1 MSWFDTTSFSS
12 FAKTALSQAH
22 NLQKSIDRVLD
33 IEDDKK
39 DAVSKLSSDL
49 SKPVSQPVTS
59 ESTNESAAARK
70 SSPSSTK
77 TVSSRKLPSDDN
89 NSAEGNTFWS
99 SFLGDSFSSESS
111 NRVSNVSSRRSSE
124 RKYSHRAS
132 GTVTEGKRRGS
143 SGVKQTTENVD
154 ATKDS
159 KATLPI
165 PASTEQK
172 CDDVDI
178 EKNSKL
184 QSNFAASSASLCQ
197 ERDTEDGT
205 PRIKPIFD
213 ASKISD
219 VDEDNSQK
227 LSYDTQGLS
236 AAAQRNNHELES
248 SEEAKGRHE
257 SEGALLNFPS
267 NENVVATNSEHINSK
282 NFSDKN
288 GVGTIT
294 FEDQPIIKSREQHQ
308 TPPQVHTAMTSTVEQ
323 TLESENALE
332 KQLREGKITGSFDIS
347 QNQQGSVGYVTV
359 DVESAGSLSVIS
371 HDTEVVIELDDQQR
385 PPKDMPLASST
396 PNCHYNKWSGEV
408 SEFVEIDSNDT
419 WLQHQKELNTVNSK
433 SLKDTKKN
441 STMTVD
447 ETAAVEETL
456 SAVEHSEGVKEWEIK
471 EEMCCPGNT
480 EVLNEIEENQCNL
493 EKKSTEGMDQLKKK
507 INELQSEVA
516 SLQHVVEV
524 RENKLLQLS
533 KQNVDLQETANIL
546 RGQLEQAEMAFKTD
560 DQEIEEVRKE
570 FTVRVSTTEKKF
582 QAAAKERDKF
592 KALLD
597 ETERSLNFRNEQ
609 QLNEFTSLI
618 KEKDDQIAELLE
630 EGEKLSK
637 QELHVNN
644 TVKKLRAKEKE
655 NEAVLKKNSKAL
667 EELTSENTRLHEIQ
681 KVKEANERKQTEAI
695 NKLNSYNEK
704 LEEKVAVLNSEL
716 DDANEKLRSM
726 QAALDNAYNFVL
738 LHISRQLTDLHKE
751 NASKDSAAQ
760 EAALSA
766 EMTAKEGLRI
776 AMERKEKQFE
786 KEIETLEFQISDLQT
801 SLHRNEQ
808 QANRREDNLRQEI
821 SDVQQRLQE
830 AEARNQELTESV
842 THATRPLLRQIENL
856 QSSYGNQT
864 QTWERVE
871 RNLTERLNEA
881 RVQLAEAH
889 EKERVATEHAQEL
902 NSRLTAVESQL
913 VTYRQEK
920 SRLEATLEVERA
932 KLDTAED
939 TRSREA
945 ARAEALEMKYRK
957 MIQDSNMEK
966 ALLEQQLD
974 LEKSKMETEK
984 KKFQNA
990 LDDKDRILMHQS
1002 ASLSGVHVSPASGS
1016 GVAQDETHE
1025 SSAHRALWR
1034 QNSNSSSVIHELSRG
1049 VITGSTAIV
1058 ERLQAKVKQ
1067 KDGEIELLQEE
1078 IVALQKTRDSLTE
1091 ELTRLTSRTD
1101 NLERNSVLF
1110 ADLQARYKGL
1120 EQRHNA
1126 VLQMYG
1132 EKAEEC
1138 EELRMD
1144 LEDVKTMY
1152 KTQIQD
1158 LLGSSR

>member
-49 SKPVSQPVTS
+49 SKPVSQPVSS

-124 RKYSHRAS
+124 RKCSHRAS

-154 ATKDS
+154 ATTDS

-172 CDDVDI
+172 CADGDI

-197 ERDTEDGT
+197 ERNTEDRT

-236 AAAQRNNHELES
+236 AAAQRNKHELES

-267 NENVVATNSEHINSK
+267 NDNVVAANSEHINSK

-294 FEDQPIIKSREQHQ
+294 FEDQPIIKSREQHE

-347 QNQQGSVGYVTV
+347 QNQQGSVGHVTV

-385 PPKDMPLASST
+385 PLKDMPLASST
-396 PNCHYNKWSGEV
+396 PNCHYNKWSVEE

-447 ETAAVEETL
+447 ETATVEETL

-471 EEMCCPGNT
+471 EEVCCPGEDREETSFANGNT
-480 EVLNEIEENQCNL
+480 EVVNEIEENQYNL

-546 RGQLEQAEMAFKTD
+546 RGQLEQAEIAFKTD

-726 QAALDNAYNFVL
+726 QAALDNAYK
-738 LHISRQLTDLHKE
+738 QLTDLHKE

-889 EKERVATEHAQEL
+889 EKERVATEHALEL
-902 NSRLTAVESQL
+902 NSGLTAVESQL

-932 KLDTAED
+932 KLDTSED

-957 MIQDSNMEK
+957 MMQDSNMEK
-966 ALLEQQLD
+966 ALLEQQLA
-974 LEKSKMETEK
+974 LEKSKVETEK

-990 LDDKDRILMHQS
+990 LDDK
-1002 ASLSGVHVSPASGS
+1002 
-1016 GVAQDETHE
+1016 DETHE

-1034 QNSNSSSVIHELSRG
+1034 QNSNSSSVIHEMSRG

>member
-49 SKPVSQPVTS
+49 SKPVSQPVSS

-124 RKYSHRAS
+124 RKCSHRAS

-154 ATKDS
+154 ATTDS

-172 CDDVDI
+172 CADGDI

-197 ERDTEDGT
+197 ERNTEDRT

-236 AAAQRNNHELES
+236 AAAQRNKHELES

-267 NENVVATNSEHINSK
+267 NDNVVAANSEHINSK

-294 FEDQPIIKSREQHQ
+294 FEDQPIIKSREQHE

-347 QNQQGSVGYVTV
+347 QNQQGSVGHVTV

-385 PPKDMPLASST
+385 PLKDMPLASST
-396 PNCHYNKWSGEV
+396 PNCHYNKWSVEE

-447 ETAAVEETL
+447 ETATVEETL

-471 EEMCCPGNT
+471 EEVCCPGNT
-480 EVLNEIEENQCNL
+480 EVVNEIEENQYNL

-546 RGQLEQAEMAFKTD
+546 RGQLEQAEIAFKTD

-726 QAALDNAYNFVL
+726 QAALDNAYK
-738 LHISRQLTDLHKE
+738 QLTDLHKE

-889 EKERVATEHAQEL
+889 EKERVATEHALEL
-902 NSRLTAVESQL
+902 NSGLTAVESQL

-932 KLDTAED
+932 KLDTSED

-957 MIQDSNMEK
+957 MMQDSNMEK
-966 ALLEQQLD
+966 ALLEQQLA
-974 LEKSKMETEK
+974 LEKSKVETEK

-990 LDDKDRILMHQS
+990 LDDKDRIFVHQS

-1034 QNSNSSSVIHELSRG
+1034 QNSNSSSVIHEMSRG